1 MKMKTYITA
10 ILFVSSLIGAGG
22 IYSVYRT
29 YQMAELSNDNFMEVQ
44 LGLTNIKFIKED
56 INRIITT
63 CDLIFNSSNGHNVY
77 LIQPSMTMIK
87 NLKHRLNL
95 LPVDLVNNQS
105 VYLSFGDKIDQLS
118 EILLTIKKGEQNGDE
133 YDEYESIS
141 FKIIS
146 LYKVI
151 ASDAA
156 KLYEKIKLELDDN
169 KNILFHRVL
178 IFISLYILFLIS
190 LGGFTSRII
199 VRPVR
204 ELSEKTSLLVSGE
217 SEDIITPSGPLELQ
231 LLGEH
236 FTKLINS
243 ETDKRHEL
251 VKKQMEIK
259 TLLLQ
264 ASEEKEKL
272 EEILIELHKVSES
285 RDHFLSAMSH
295 ELRTPLNLII
305 GYSEALLDDV
315 YGELTD
321 KQLEVMEIS
330 YQSSQRLLSLISNT
344 LEYSRLLSGDM
355 RLNPEE
361 AEVTKIVEQIW
372 DRLKKT
378 YVQKNIEFQYTIIDR
393 TLTFKINVWVLQ
405 TLLFNLLDNA
415 FKFSYPGGS
424 VSLHID
430 EIDEDLWIVV
440 SDAGLGVPYNLVEQI
455 KVPFYQVDHGLNR
468 QHDGTGLGLSIVSE
482 IIKNQKGQLN
492 ISTGLNQGMKVTV
505 ELPIA

>member
-1 MKMKTYITA
+1 MKMKTYIT
-10 ILFVSSLIGAGG
+10 IVLFVSSLIGAGG

-29 YQMAELSNDNFMEVQ
+29 YQVAELSNDNFMEVQ

-87 NLKHRLNL
+87 NLKHRLNV
-95 LPVDLVNNQS
+95 LPTNLVKSQS
-105 VYLSFGDKIDQLS
+105 IYLSFADKIDQLS
-118 EILLTIKKGEQNGDE
+118 EILLTIKKGEQDGSE
-133 YDEYESIS
+133 YDKYESIS
-141 FKIIS
+141 FELIS

-156 KLYEKIKLELDDN
+156 KLFKELKLELDDN
-169 KNILFHRVL
+169 KKTLLHRAV
-178 IFISLYILFLIS
+178 IFISLYILFLIF
-190 LGGFTSRII
+190 LGGFTSQII

-251 VKKQMEIK
+251 IKKQMEIK
-259 TLLLQ
+259 TLLLKS
-264 ASEEKEKL
+264 SEEKETL
-272 EEILIELHKVSES
+272 ERTLIELHKVSES

-321 KQLEVMEIS
+321 KQLKVMEIS
-330 YQSSQRLLSLISNT
+330 YQSGQRLLLLISNT

-355 RLNPEE
+355 KLNPEE
-361 AEVTKIVEQIW
+361 AEVTKIIEHVCE
-372 DRLKKT
+372 RLKKT
-378 YVQKNIEFQYTIIDR
+378 YAQKNVELLYTIIDR
-393 TLTFKINVWVLQ
+393 TLTFNINVWVLQ

-430 EIDEDLWIVV
+430 GIDEGLCIVV
-440 SDAGLGVPYNLVEQI
+440 SDDGLGVPNDLIEQI

-468 QHDGTGLGLSIVSE
+468 LHDGTGLGLSIVSE
-482 IIKNQKGQLN
+482 IIKSQKGQLN
-492 ISTGLNQGMKVTV
+492 ISTDVNQGMKVTV
-505 ELPIA
+505 ELPVA